1 MPTYCYEKPDGSIVE
16 KIMTIAE
23 MEKFDR
29 KPVVDGETWKRRVDV
44 EMGGH
49 SDVNDVWRAPLVSES
64 AACHPSDIPAYQA
77 HAAKHGAPTNFD
89 HAGRPMFTSRSHR
102 AKFLKAFNLNDRNGG
117 YGDG

>member
-29 KPVVDGETWKRRVDV
+29 KPVVDGETWKRRIDV

-49 SDVNDVWRAPLVSES
+49 SD
-64 AACHPSDIPAYQA
+64 
-77 HAAKHGAPTNFD
+77 
-89 HAGRPMFTSRSHR
+89 
-102 AKFLKAFNLNDRNGG
+102 LNDRWCQNLLLVTRVTSLPIKHTLPSTGHQPTLTTPVG
-117 YGDG
+117 QCLLAAATEQSF

>member
-49 SDVNDVWRAPLVSES
+49 SDKRRV
-64 AACHPSDIPAYQA
+64 
-77 HAAKHGAPTNFD
+77 
-89 HAGRPMFTSRSHR
+89 AGTAGVRIGCLSP
-102 AKFLKAFNLNDRNGG
+102 K
-117 YGDG
+117 